1 MSSVLVVF
9 RLTRLVSVSAPLAQT
24 LSHNISCQFHPCPA
38 KHFSTSPSSRMSSS
52 PKPLDPGVFYE
63 AVKTSGVNFFCGV
76 PDSLLKDF
84 CAYVTSNASEKD
96 HVIVANEGAAV
107 ALASGYHLAT
117 GKTAMVYLQNS
128 GLGNMV
134 NPLMSLAN
142 PAVYSIPIL
151 LLVGWRGE
159 PGIKDE
165 PQHRAQGGI
174 TKNLLECMDIP
185 CAVLPKDQDEM
196 KALLKRAHDHFE
208 EKRSPFA
215 LLVKSKTFS
224 ACKLKTSND
233 NNFPLTR
240 EEALFKVINCLDEN
254 DAVVGT
260 TGMLSRELFEYRV
273 SMKMGHARD
282 FLTVGSMGHASAIA
296 LGIALHKKD
305 RQVFCLDG
313 DGAVLMH
320 MGTLATIGQQGP
332 PNLKHIVFNNG
343 AHDSVG
349 GQPTEA
355 ANHDDFD
362 LCAIAKGCGYKEV
375 FVAKTEQE
383 IEEKVQ
389 YLHKAKGPILLE
401 LKVKLGSRSDLGR
414 PTRTTHENKEDF
426 MDFLRV

>member
-1 MSSVLVVF
+1 MSSVRIVCGLH
-9 RLTRLVSVSAPLAQT
+9 RLVLRSAPLLQT
-24 LSHNISCQFHPCPA
+24 ASHVQNDHCQS
-38 KHFSTSPSSRMSSS
+38 FSTTGACMSPTQ
-52 PKPLDPGVFYE
+52 KPLDPGVFYQ
-63 AVKTSGVNFFCGV
+63 AVKDSGVNFFCGV

-84 CAYVTSNASEKD
+84 CAYVTTTSSDKD
-96 HVIVANEGAAV
+96 HVITANEGAAV

-117 GKTAMVYLQNS
+117 GRTAMVYLQNS

-159 PGIKDE
+159 PGVKDE
-165 PQHRAQGGI
+165 PQHVAQGQI
-174 TKNLLECMDIP
+174 TKPMLDCMNIP
-185 CAVLPKDQDEM
+185 CEILPKDEASM
-196 KALLKRAHDHFE
+196 RAVLKKAEEYFE
-208 EKRSPFA
+208 DKKSPFA

-224 ACKLKTSND
+224 PYKLKAQDRD
-233 NNFPLTR
+233 NQFPLTR
-240 EEALFKVINCLDEN
+240 EEALFKVVECLQEN

-273 SMKMGHARD
+273 TMKMGHARD

-296 LGIALHKKD
+296 LGIALQKPQ

-313 DGAVLMH
+313 DGALLMH
-320 MGTLATIGQQGP
+320 MGSLATVGQQGP
-332 PNLKHIVFNNG
+332 ANLKHIVFNNG

-355 ANHDDFD
+355 GNHEDFD
-362 LCAIAKGCGYKEV
+362 LCAIAKGCGYKEAL
-375 FVAKTEQE
+375 VAITEKE
-383 IEEKVQ
+383 IEEKVR
-389 YLHKAKGPILLE
+389 YLHKARGPILLE

-414 PTRTTHENKEDF
+414 PTRTTIENKDDF
-426 MDFLRV
+426 MGFLRD